1 MNVMNKGTFPVKDQQ
16 ASFYLMGGS
25 AIHGDAFILD
35 VVGFPSTSRETH
47 LTIFQ
52 LYILPSQPCYK
63 YF

>member
-16 ASFYLMGGS
+16 AFFSDGGS

-47 LTIFQ
+47 LTMFQ
-52 LYILPSQPCYK
+52 LYILDVSAVLK